1 MRQSEPIGLPLGG
14 STPHQHHN
22 YAARLLSMVFIPVD
36 CKTLEKTNHNN
47 QTPCLAHLKLK
58 QTDEGIFTLRL

>member
-1 MRQSEPIGLPLGG
+1 MRQSELIGLLLGG

-22 YAARLLSMVFIPVD
+22 YAARLLSMVFIPVS
-36 CKTLEKTNHNN
+36 CKTPGKTNHND

-58 QTDEGIFTLRL
+58 QADEGIFTLRL